1 MKLNVKK
8 YQQGGIFSSLQ
19 LPNYLLYQPAPGMGA
34 GSSQESSSE
43 SSSKSK
49 SKKDDDEDFKLLSQK
64 VVDELITKGLPNEV
78 SYFLNEL
85 AEYEQSNN
93 GIFSATTSR
102 AKLYSLANLASN
114 MLNNRKE
121 YDKAVDIMKA
131 NESFSDYAVSN
142 DGGVYVTDVKNGKT
156 KHISLSEYKKHED
169 KYNVLTYG
177 DLLESRAYEPDSRFK
192 SGIFTT
198 LKESVGV
205 HKIAQNIQEIVKMLG
220 SNEVTK
226 EDYITANEAFGI
238 RIQQMTPSEKEAM
251 QLLNNYASLG
261 DDALFK
267 LKTTEKGYS
276 DANAALKYIYSVLP
290 ENQKKQLMANYV
302 INGGE
307 DNNPVNVIKNAIMMS
322 EDKKSEYDVD
332 LDKTSVEKQASTR
345 GTQRPISYMEQF
357 LEGNVNRSKIEF
369 TDPSY
374 KNGYSIQLEGNITS
388 GLPADNNESVHQMM
402 PMTLALDYNNN
413 GIGKYL
419 DYNQTYCGTNK
430 IHHSN
435 LQNIMF
441 DGENSAKVWM
451 PIDSSGNI
459 DFSSLS
465 AFSQAKEKIKQD
477 GIDKLPDSDQKAQKI
492 NKVFQDFGLKNITVD
507 ATGKFIQN
515 SRMGEFLLAYGY
527 TEDSNLIKNN
537 LFVKKL
543 SNSEEDYINP
553 LMEQIYKTYKI
564 DDPTEYF
571 TNTHKVP
578 VLIKINPNAHIDA
591 KTLEGHGSMV
601 NKTTLEDD
609 ILSSQMVMDK
619 SQNGFTQNIN
629 ASSDLIFAQ

>member
-34 GSSQESSSE
+34 GYSQESSSG

-49 SKKDDDEDFKLLSQK
+49 SKKDDDGDFKLLSQK

-85 AEYEQSNN
+85 AEYEKLND
-93 GIFSATTSR
+93 GMFSASTSR

-121 YDKAVDIMKA
+121 YDKAVDLMKA
-131 NESFSDYAVSN
+131 NESFSDYAISN
-142 DGGVYVTDVKNGKT
+142 DGGVYVTDIKNGKT

-177 DLLESRAYEPDSRFK
+177 DLLESRAYEPDSKFK
-192 SGIFTT
+192 SNIFTT

-238 RIQQMTPSEKEAM
+238 RMQQMTPAEKEAM

-261 DDALFK
+261 NDALFK
-267 LKTTEKGYS
+267 LKTTDKGYS

-322 EDKKSEYDVD
+322 EDKKSDYSID
-332 LDKTSVEKQASTR
+332 LDKTAASKQKSNSDKTKN
-345 GTQRPISYMEQF
+345 TTMMEMFFNGDLNQ
-357 LEGNVNRSKIEF
+357 ETVNF
-369 TDPSY
+369 TDPTYNNKYQISL
-374 KNGYSIQLEGNITS
+374 KGNVIPSLVT
-388 GLPADNNESVHQMM
+388 D
-402 PMTLALDYNNN
+402 NNN
-413 GIGKYL
+413 GVATAPLLYALDAKGKGMGKYL
-419 DYNQTYCGTNK
+419 DYN
-430 IHHSN
+430 
-435 LQNIMF
+435 NIYVGGVKTTSAALNDMLYNQ
-441 DGENSAKVWM
+441 GQVAKVWV
-451 PIDSSGNI
+451 PTDGNGNI
-459 DFSSLS
+459 DFNSLS
-465 AFSQAKEKIKQD
+465 EF
-477 GIDKLPDSDQKAQKI
+477 GIVQQQIEQEGLQIPKDLNKI
-492 NKVFQDFGLKNITVD
+492 NKKLADAGLNIRLNEQGEFTS
-507 ATGKFIQN
+507 T
-515 SRMGEFLLAYGY
+515 SHMEEFLLTYAY
-527 TEDSNLIKNN
+527 SNNGSLTKNN
-537 LFVKKL
+537 QYVRKIKGKEESDVMNLFDQIFKAYKME
-543 SNSEEDYINP
+543 SPINSVFAN
-553 LMEQIYKTYKI
+553 
-564 DDPTEYF
+564 
-571 TNTHKVP
+571 NTFQAP
-578 VLIKINPNAHIDA
+578 VLIRVNKHAAINAQA
-591 KTLEGHGSMV
+591 FAGHGSLM
-601 NKTTLEDD
+601 NPGTLEDNMLRQELEPEETM
-609 ILSSQMVMDK
+609 IGNSSLLFQ
-619 SQNGFTQNIN
+619 
-629 ASSDLIFAQ
+629 

>member
-34 GSSQESSSE
+34 GYSQGSSSE

-49 SKKDDDEDFKLLSQK
+49 SKKDDDGDFKLLSQK

-93 GIFSATTSR
+93 GMFSATTSR

-205 HKIAQNIQEIVKMLG
+205 HKIAQNIQEIVKTLG
-220 SNEVTK
+220 SNEVSK
-226 EDYITANEAFGI
+226 EDYVTANEAFGI

-267 LKTTEKGYS
+267 LKTTEKGYT

-332 LDKTSVEKQASTR
+332 LDKNAVAKQKSNKDKTKSM
-345 GTQRPISYMEQF
+345 TMMEMFFNGDLNQ
-357 LEGNVNRSKIEF
+357 ETVNF
-369 TDPSY
+369 TDPTYNNKYQISL
-374 KNGYSIQLEGNITS
+374 KGNVIPSLVT
-388 GLPADNNESVHQMM
+388 D
-402 PMTLALDYNNN
+402 NNN
-413 GIGKYL
+413 GVATAPLLYALDAKGKGMGKYL
-419 DYNQTYCGTNK
+419 DYN
-430 IHHSN
+430 
-435 LQNIMF
+435 NIYVGGVKTTSAALNDMLY
-441 DGENSAKVWM
+441 NQSQVAKVWV
-451 PIDSSGNI
+451 PTDGNGNI
-459 DFSSLS
+459 DFNSLS
-465 AFSQAKEKIKQD
+465 EF
-477 GIDKLPDSDQKAQKI
+477 GIIQQQIEQEGLQISKDLNKI
-492 NKVFQDFGLKNITVD
+492 NKKLADAGLNIRLNENGEFTS
-507 ATGKFIQN
+507 N
-515 SRMGEFLLAYGY
+515 SHMEEFLLTYAY
-527 TEDSNLIKNN
+527 SNNGSLTKNN
-537 LFVKKL
+537 QFVRKIKGNEESDVMNLFDQIFKVYKME
-543 SNSEEDYINP
+543 SPINSVFANNTFQAPILIRVNKNAAINA
-553 LMEQIYKTYKI
+553 QA
-564 DDPTEYF
+564 F
-571 TNTHKVP
+571 
-578 VLIKINPNAHIDA
+578 A
-591 KTLEGHGSMV
+591 GHGSLM
-601 NKTTLEDD
+601 NPGTLEDNMLRQELEPEETM
-609 ILSSQMVMDK
+609 IGNSSLLYQ
-619 SQNGFTQNIN
+619 
-629 ASSDLIFAQ
+629 

>member
-34 GSSQESSSE
+34 GSSQGSSSE
-43 SSSKSK
+43 GSSKSK
-49 SKKDDDEDFKLLSQK
+49 SKKDDDGDFKLLSQK

-78 SYFLNEL
+78 SYFLSEL

-93 GIFSATTSR
+93 GIFSASTSR

-121 YDKAVDIMKA
+121 YDKAVDLMKA

-142 DGGVYVTDVKNGKT
+142 DGGVYVTDIKNGKT

-192 SGIFTT
+192 SNIFTT

-226 EDYITANEAFGI
+226 EDYVTANEAFGI
-238 RIQQMTPSEKEAM
+238 RMQQMTPAEKEAM

-267 LKTTEKGYS
+267 FKITEKGYS

-290 ENQKKQLMANYV
+290 ENQKKQLMANYI

-322 EDKKSEYDVD
+322 EDKKSDYSID
-332 LDKTSVEKQASTR
+332 LDETAASRQKSKSDKTRNT
-345 GTQRPISYMEQF
+345 TMMEMFFNGDLNQ
-357 LEGNVNRSKIEF
+357 ETVNF
-369 TDPSY
+369 TDPTYNNKYQISL
-374 KNGYSIQLEGNITS
+374 KGNVIPSLVT
-388 GLPADNNESVHQMM
+388 D
-402 PMTLALDYNNN
+402 NNN
-413 GIGKYL
+413 GVATAPLLYALDAKGKGMGKYL
-419 DYNQTYCGTNK
+419 DYN
-430 IHHSN
+430 
-435 LQNIMF
+435 NIYVGGVKTTSAALNDMLYNQ
-441 DGENSAKVWM
+441 GQVAKVWV
-451 PIDSSGNI
+451 PTDGNGNI
-459 DFSSLS
+459 DFNSLTE
-465 AFSQAKEKIKQD
+465 FGIIQQQIEKEGLQIPKD
-477 GIDKLPDSDQKAQKI
+477 LNKI
-492 NKVFQDFGLKNITVD
+492 NKKLADAGLSIRLNEKGEFTS
-507 ATGKFIQN
+507 T
-515 SRMGEFLLAYGY
+515 SHMEEFLLTYAY
-527 TEDSNLIKNN
+527 SNNGNLTKNN
-537 LFVKKL
+537 QYIRKIKGKEESDVMNLFDQIFKVYKME
-543 SNSEEDYINP
+543 SPINSVFAN
-553 LMEQIYKTYKI
+553 
-564 DDPTEYF
+564 
-571 TNTHKVP
+571 NTFQAP
-578 VLIKINPNAHIDA
+578 VLIRVNKHAAINAQA
-591 KTLEGHGSMV
+591 FAGHGSLM
-601 NKTTLEDD
+601 NPGTLEDNMLRQELEPEETM
-609 ILSSQMVMDK
+609 IGNSSLLFQ
-619 SQNGFTQNIN
+619 
-629 ASSDLIFAQ
+629 